1 MQVRNTP
8 GKYICSVYVVSQ
20 PEIDS
25 RVFITM
31 NCEMTILVF
40 ANYKSPFGTRTELL
54 QFSK

>member
-25 RVFITM
+25 RVFI
-31 NCEMTILVF
+31 
-40 ANYKSPFGTRTELL
+40 
-54 QFSK
+54 Q